1 MRKSIFSGSAAAL
14 TTPFK
19 ADMSI
24 DYSVL
29 EQMIEFQLANNTDAL
44 VICGTTGETPALE
57 DSEHKRL
64 IKFCINKVGGRVPV
78 IAGAGSNNTTRALD
92 FAEFAKEVGADAHL
106 QITPYY
112 NRTTQQGI
120 INHFLYIADRINLP
134 MIVYNVPSR
143 TGVNI
148 APETY
153 LKLSRH
159 KNIIAAKESRRPARS
174 EETAEEVET
183 TTEEVEET
191 TEEKPK
197 RKKATKKE
205 EE

>member
-29 EQMIEFQLANNTDAL
+29 EEMIEFQLANNTDAL

-92 FAEFAKEVGADAHL
+92 RCV
-106 QITPYY
+106 
-112 NRTTQQGI
+112 
-120 INHFLYIADRINLP
+120 
-134 MIVYNVPSR
+134 
-143 TGVNI
+143 
-148 APETY
+148 
-153 LKLSRH
+153 
-159 KNIIAAKESRRPARS
+159 
-174 EETAEEVET
+174 
-183 TTEEVEET
+183 
-191 TEEKPK
+191 
-197 RKKATKKE
+197 
-205 EE
+205 